1 VTARQVLSLLLAS
14 ATAGMLVG
22 GVRAADTL
30 PDRRAVRPAQTNP
43 TAARAATGNEAVLEL
58 LSDMEELKSQLRTLR
73 GQLETQGYQLEQMKN
88 AQRQSALDVDRRL
101 RELER
106 RPGGAAAAPAAG
118 ESTLSVVPTPRAGN
132 TPPATA
138 AVVATAPRGLPSATE
153 QQQYDAA
160 FALMKQGLYQQ
171 AATRFRDFIAKN
183 PNSPL
188 TDNAQYWIG
197 EAAYVT
203 RDFRTALEEFGKV
216 VTNYPQSPKVADAL
230 LKIGYTHYELAA
242 YDRAREA
249 LNQVVTRYPNT
260 AVAKSAQLRLERIA
274 KEGK

>member
-1 VTARQVLSLLLAS
+1 VRI
-14 ATAGMLVG
+14 G
-22 GVRAADTL
+22 GAHAADPL
-30 PDRRAVRPAQTNP
+30 PDRRAVRPAQAAP
-43 TAARAATGNEAVLEL
+43 TAARTTTGNEAVLEL
-58 LSDMEELKSQLRTLR
+58 LNDIEELKAQVRTLR
-73 GQLETQGYQLEQMKN
+73 GQIETQGYQLEQLKN
-88 AQRQSALDVDRRL
+88 AQRQSAIDVDRRL
-101 RELER
+101 RELEQR
-106 RPGGAAAAPAAG
+106 AGGAAAAPAAG
-118 ESTLSVVPTPRAGN
+118 ESPSAIGPTRRAGN
-132 TPPATA
+132 FSPPIA
-138 AVVATAPRGLPSATE
+138 AAAPAAAPRGVPSATE

-188 TDNAQYWIG
+188 IDNAQYWIG

-216 VTNYPQSPKVADAL
+216 VTNHPQSPKVPDAL

-249 LNQVVTRYPNT
+249 LNQVVARYPNT
-260 AVAKSAQLRLERIA
+260 VVAKSAQLRLERIA

>member
-1 VTARQVLSLLLAS
+1 LLLLGAMVGAPS
-14 ATAGMLVG
+14 AAVDAQE
-22 GVRAADTL
+22 RL
-30 PDRRAVRPAQTNP
+30 PDRRAVRPAQPGPAP
-43 TAARAATGNEAVLEL
+43 TIGNESVLEL
-58 LSDMEELKSQLRTLR
+58 LNDIENLKAQLRQLR
-73 GQLETQGYQLEQMKN
+73 GQIETQEHQLEQLRN
-88 AQRQSALDVDRRL
+88 AQRQSLIDFDRRL

-106 RPGGAAAAPAAG
+106 RPAAAG
-118 ESTLSVVPTPRAGN
+118 
-132 TPPATA
+132 PPASDSSSAAARPGRDIGAPPIATA
-138 AVVATAPRGLPSATE
+138 PPTAPRGLPNASE

-203 RDFRTALEEFGKV
+203 RDFRTAIEEFGKV
-216 VTNYPQSPKVADAL
+216 VNNHPQSPKVADAL
-230 LKIGYTHYELAA
+230 LKVGYTHYELAA
-242 YDRAREA
+242 YDRARES
-249 LNQVVTRYPNT
+249 LNQVVARYPNT

-274 KEGK
+274 KEGH